1 MKRFL
6 FVLAAFLVFPVPLFC
21 VSLENEFLKVYVDDD
36 RGRIFL
42 SAAGLAEG
50 SDEANA
56 RTLLFYDSPPS
67 SFTAVALAS
76 GPVMFGSSE
85 GRFVSRPL
93 TKGDEIVCMWETD
106 QVQTTQAVTFIER
119 SGSGK
124 RDGVLI
130 RYLMKNLSGREIPA
144 GICVVFDTVLS
155 EESPAH
161 FLLSDGRSV
170 SGPLELSGESLPLY
184 WSTAGAGACLM
195 GVLKGS
201 TATVPDRALFANYRF
216 IRERLLPP
224 PLAPDTEVKVGFS
237 YGEFS
242 RNDSA
247 VALVFLPV
255 PLASEREYRIVVGLC
270 GEGGFGPAAPAPEYI
285 AAAPAEPKYPVVP
298 LPPAAMKME
307 ALEAP
312 VEAPL
317 PEEETPKKGEVDPLA
332 KLNALLEEINR
343 RLKDVHAR
351 EAHRGSDQTEKQ
363 PPPIDEEEI
372 NRLNERLK
380 EIEKTAGEGK

>member
-6 FVLAAFLVFPVPLFC
+6 IALAAFFMFPVPLFC
-21 VSLENEFLKVYVDDD
+21 ASMENGFLKVDVHDDS
-36 RGRIFL
+36 GRIFL
-42 SAAGLAEG
+42 SAASSAEG
-50 SDEANA
+50 PGEANA
-56 RTLLFYDSPPS
+56 RTLLFYDKPPS
-67 SFTAVALAS
+67 SFTAVALTS
-76 GPVMFGSSE
+76 GPSMFGSTE

-93 TKGDEIVCMWETD
+93 AKGDEIVCMWETD
-106 QVQTTQAVTFIER
+106 QVQTTQAVAFIER
-119 SGSGK
+119 NGSGK

-155 EESPAH
+155 EELPAH

-170 SGPLELSGESLPLY
+170 SGPLELSGESLPVS
-184 WSTAGAGACLM
+184 WSTAGGGACLM

-201 TATVPDRALFANYRF
+201 SATVPDRALFANYRF
-216 IRERLLPP
+216 IRERLFPP
-224 PLAPDTEVKVGFS
+224 PLAPDTAVKVGFS

-255 PLASEREYRIVVGLC
+255 PLAAEREYRIVVGMC
-270 GEGGFGPAAPAPEYI
+270 GEGEFGPTAPAPELI
-285 AAAPAEPKYPVVP
+285 AAAPALPKYPVVP
-298 LPPAAMKME
+298 LPPAATRME
-307 ALEAP
+307 AP
-312 VEAPL
+312 EAPL
-317 PEEETPKKGEVDPLA
+317 EARLPEEDTHKKGELDYLA

-351 EAHRGSDQTEKQ
+351 DAHRGSDQTEKQ
-363 PPPIDEEEI
+363 PPPIGEEEI

-380 EIEKTAGEGK
+380 EIERTAGEGE